1 MSLEKLGPGLAQCG
15 VPLEFDIFG
24 EDGKLL
30 LRRGYVIAD
39 KQQLDTFLKR
49 GLYVDQAVA
58 DGKAQDDLLGGHR
71 YDPFWLWDQIVGKLG
86 RLLREHDTH
95 EDVPNDVILVSRWVQ
110 MLNDRSRDAALAAM
124 ILLSDQ
130 GRYAQVHSL
139 HAALLCDMVAIR
151 LEWSEERRRSLVC
164 AALTMN
170 ISMVDTQQQL
180 VEQVEPL
187 TPEQRQEIKTHPK
200 ASAEILSR
208 VGVADSI
215 WLQAVHDHHETPL
228 GYGYPDGIREV
239 GEEATLLRT
248 ADVFSA
254 KVSPRTS
261 RKSMSGAQA
270 SRVLFTDPGMTAANP
285 FVAALIKEVGIYP
298 PGSFVKLAN
307 GETGVVYKRSG
318 NAHTPIVLSLTN
330 SQGTPEAKPIR
341 RDTARDEFKVITIV
355 PRENVMI
362 RINPVNIWGAAS

>member
-1 MSLEKLGPGLAQCG
+1 MPMQKLESGLVECG
-15 VPLEFDIFG
+15 VPLQYDIFS
-24 EDGKLL
+24 EEGKLL
-30 LRRGYVIAD
+30 LRRGHVIAD
-39 KQQLDTFLKR
+39 QQLLDTFLKR
-49 GLYVDQAVA
+49 GLYIDTAVA
-58 DGKAQDDLLGGHR
+58 AAKDQEDLLGGHE
-71 YDPFWLWDQIVGKLG
+71 YDPFWLWDKIVGKLG
-86 RLLREHDTH
+86 QLLREHDTQ
-95 EDVPNDVILVSRWVQ
+95 EDLPNNVILLSRWVQ
-110 MLNDRSRDAALAAM
+110 LLNDRSRDAALAAM
-124 ILLSDQ
+124 ILLTDQ

-151 LEWSEERRRSLVC
+151 LEWGEERRRSLIC

-170 ISMVDTQQQL
+170 ISMVDTQQIL

-187 TPEQRQEIKTHPK
+187 TPEQRQDIKTHPK
-200 ASAEILSR
+200 SSADILNR
-208 VGVADSI
+208 VGVEDSV
-215 WLQAVHDHHETPL
+215 WLQAVLDHHETPL
-228 GYGYPDGIREV
+228 GYGYPNGIKEV

-254 KVSPRTS
+254 KVSPRMS
-261 RKSMSGAQA
+261 RKPMSGAQA

-318 NAHTPIVLSLTN
+318 NAHTPVVLSLTN

-341 RDTARDEFKVITIV
+341 RDTSRDEFKVISII
-355 PRENVMI
+355 PRENIMI
-362 RINPVNIWGAAS
+362 RINPVSIWGSA